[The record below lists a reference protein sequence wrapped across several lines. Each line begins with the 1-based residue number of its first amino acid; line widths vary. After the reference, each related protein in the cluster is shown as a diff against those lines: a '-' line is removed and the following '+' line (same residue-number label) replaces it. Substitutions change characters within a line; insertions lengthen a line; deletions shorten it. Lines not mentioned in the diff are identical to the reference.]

1 MIDVLNFPIFKK
13 IVHQTCLTKRSLV
26 CCYTDMFKLS
36 NHRSAV
42 GMALGRVFRC
52 STFSFILLLYIL
64 SSSRVFISN
73 VQQIGLSVDEG
84 CFGNASKSVELVSL
98 SLWGRRMPQ

>member
-13 IVHQTCLTKRSLV
+13 IAHQTCLSKRSLV

-36 NHRSAV
+36 NHRSVV
-42 GMALGRVFRC
+42 GMALRCVFRR

-73 VQQIGLSVDEG
+73 VQQIGLSVNEG

-98 SLWGRRMPQ
+98 SLWGHRMPR